1 MKINRI
7 LKKQAEEIIVY
18 GENQGFSLISLIGKN
33 VTVHHRN
40 YKGKHYDILELEFDI
55 DNKGNTIS
63 VFYETDPKEILQ
75 ILGMEEDYFEKDKN
89 KSI

>member
-40 YKGKHYDILELEFDI
+40 YKGKTL
-55 DNKGNTIS
+55 
-63 VFYETDPKEILQ
+63 
-75 ILGMEEDYFEKDKN
+75 
-89 KSI
+89 